1 MAVTKPE
8 HNEMSANL
16 DQTHPHLPECVELS
30 VSNIGGINETT
41 VSLKAGVTVLSGRNA
56 TNRTSFLQGL
66 MAALGSERASLKADE
81 RSGTATLEADD
92 SYTGRLQRQH
102 DTVQYDGQPYLDD
115 PELADLFA
123 FLLESNEARQAVTRG
138 DDLRELIMRPVD
150 TAAINDEIARLES
163 DKRDLADRLSELES
177 LEQRLP
183 ELEQTKQQLADEIE
197 QLRADLSDARGNLA
211 EAEIDPAEGEKRRAE
226 LQSTLDALQEVR
238 SEIEQVRNRIDTERE
253 SIEAL
258 RSERQSIRD
267 QLDELETGAG
277 VDLSALETE
286 LERSQEKKAALDEE
300 ISQLQQT
307 IQFNRDRLDG
317 DDSMLSDGGD
327 VTGELLPGGEV
338 TCWTCGSTVEAD
350 RIEQTIDQLRELRRT
365 KADDRSTLE
374 SELADL
380 RNHKDQI
387 QSTRRQR
394 RDLEDRLATLETEI
408 EQREERKADLLDRRD
423 SLSERIDDLETTVDE
438 LDPMEYKEIATEQK
452 RASELSVKLD
462 AKEQKRAEIDA
473 EIEEIND
480 QIDQREQLR
489 VQRDQLT
496 DQLTD
501 FRTRIDRLE
510 AEAVEQFN
518 THMETLLD
526 LLGYENIERIWIE
539 RIRVDDDQS
548 TTFELRIVRTTADGT
563 AYEDSIDH
571 LSESEREVTGLVFA
585 LAGYLVH
592 DLHESVPFMLLD
604 SLEAI
609 DSERIATLVEYF
621 QDFVPYLVVALL
633 EEDAQALAD
642 DHTVVSEV

>member
-1 MAVTKPE
+1 
-8 HNEMSANL
+8 MSANL
-16 DQTHPHLPECVELS
+16 DQTHPHLPACVELS
-30 VSNIGGINETT
+30 VSNIGGIDETT
-41 VSLKAGVTVLSGRNA
+41 VSLKEGVTVLSGRNA
-56 TNRTSFLQGL
+56 TNRTSLLQGL

-81 RSGTATLEADD
+81 TSGTATLEAED
-92 SYTGRLQRQH
+92 SYTARLQRQH

-163 DKRDLADRLSELES
+163 EKRDLDDRLSELES

-183 ELEQTKQQLADEIE
+183 ELEQTKQQLTDEIE
-197 QLRADLSDARGNLA
+197 QLRADLSDARANLA

-226 LQSTLDALQEVR
+226 LQSTLDELQEAR
-238 SEIEQVRNRIDTERE
+238 SEIEQVRDRIETDRE

-258 RSERQSIRD
+258 RSERESLHS
-267 QLDELETGAG
+267 QLDDLETEADG
-277 VDLSALETE
+277 DLSALESDI
-286 LERSQEKKAALDEE
+286 ERYRDKKAALDEE

-365 KADDRSTLE
+365 KADERSTVE

-380 RNHKDQI
+380 RDRKDQI
-387 QSTRRQR
+387 ESTRRKR
-394 RDLEDRLATLETEI
+394 RDLEDRLATLKTEI

-423 SLSERIDDLETTVDE
+423 SLSERIDDLETAVDE
-438 LDPMEYKEIATEQK
+438 LDPAEYEEIATEQK
-452 RASELSVKLD
+452 RASELSVELD
-462 AKEQKRAEIDA
+462 AKEQERAEIDD
-473 EIEEIND
+473 EIERINE
-480 QIDQREQLR
+480 QIERREQLR
-489 VQRDQLT
+489 TQRERLT

-501 FRTRIDRLE
+501 LRTRIDRLE

-539 RIRVDDDQS
+539 RIRADDAQS

-621 QDFVPYLVVALL
+621 QDFIPYLVVALL

-642 DHTVVSEV
+642 DHNVVSEV

>member
-1 MAVTKPE
+1 
-8 HNEMSANL
+8 MSANL
-16 DQTHPHLPECVELS
+16 DQTHPRLPECVELS
-30 VSNIGGINETT
+30 VSNIGGIDETT
-41 VSLKAGVTVLSGRNA
+41 VSLKEGVTVLSGRNA
-56 TNRTSFLQGL
+56 TNRTSLLQGL

-81 RSGTATLEADD
+81 TLGTATLEADD
-92 SYTGRLQRQH
+92 SYTGRLERQH
-102 DTVQYDGQPYLDD
+102 DTVQYGGQPYFDD

-123 FLLESNEARQAVTRG
+123 FLLESNEARRAVTRG

-150 TAAINDEIARLES
+150 TAAINDEIARLEAE
-163 DKRDLADRLSELES
+163 KRDLDDRLSELET

-197 QLRADLSDARGNLA
+197 RLRADLSDARANLA
-211 EAEIDPAEGEKRRAE
+211 EAEIDPTEGEKRREE
-226 LQSTLDALQEVR
+226 LQSTLDALQEAR
-238 SEIEQVRNRIDTERE
+238 SEIEQVRDRIDTERE

-258 RSERQSIRD
+258 RSERQSVRG
-267 QLDELETGAG
+267 QLDGLETDAD
-277 VDLSALETE
+277 VDLSTLETE
-286 LERSQEKKAALDEE
+286 IERRRAEKATLDEE

-338 TCWTCGSTVEAD
+338 TCWTCGSTVDAD

-365 KADDRSTLE
+365 KVDDRSTVE

-380 RNHKDQI
+380 RDRKDQI
-387 QSTRRQR
+387 ESTRRER
-394 RDLEDRLATLETEI
+394 RDLEDRLATLKTEI
-408 EQREERKADLLDRRD
+408 EQREERKADLRDRRD

-438 LDPMEYKEIATEQK
+438 LDPAAYEEIATEQK
-452 RASELSVKLD
+452 RTSELSVQLD
-462 AKEQKRAEIDA
+462 AKEQQRAEIDA
-473 EIEEIND
+473 EIE
-480 QIDQREQLR
+480 QIDEQIAQREQLR
-489 VQRDQLT
+489 AQREQLT

-501 FRTRIDRLE
+501 LRTRIDRLE

-518 THMETLLD
+518 KHMETLLD

-539 RIRVDDDQS
+539 RIRADDDAQS

-585 LAGYLVH
+585 LAGFLVH

-642 DHTVVSEV
+642 DHNVVSEV

>member
-1 MAVTKPE
+1 
-8 HNEMSANL
+8 MSANL

-30 VSNIGGINETT
+30 VSNIGGIDETT
-41 VSLKAGVTVLSGRNA
+41 VSLREGVTVLSGRNA
-56 TNRTSFLQGL
+56 TNRTSLLQGL

-81 RSGTATLEADD
+81 TLGTATLEADD
-92 SYTGRLQRQH
+92 SYTGRLERQH

-138 DDLRELIMRPVD
+138 EDLRELIMRPVD

-163 DKRDLADRLSELES
+163 EKRDLDDRLSELES

-197 QLRADLSDARGNLA
+197 QLRADLSDARANLA

-226 LQSTLDALQEVR
+226 LQSTLDALQEAR
-238 SEIEQVRNRIDTERE
+238 SEIEQVRDRIETERE

-258 RSERQSIRD
+258 RSERQSIRG
-267 QLDELETGAG
+267 QLDDVETDAE
-277 VDLSALETE
+277 VDLSGLESDIE
-286 LERSQEKKAALDEE
+286 HCQEKKAALDAE

-365 KADDRSTLE
+365 KADERSTVE

-380 RNHKDQI
+380 RDRKDQI
-387 QSTRRQR
+387 ESTRRER
-394 RDLEDRLATLETEI
+394 RDLEDRLATLKTEI

-423 SLSERIDDLETTVDE
+423 SLSERIDDLETAVDE
-438 LDPMEYKEIATEQK
+438 LDAAEYEEIATEQK
-452 RASELSVKLD
+452 RASELSVQLD
-462 AKEQKRAEIDA
+462 SKEQKRAEIDA
-473 EIEEIND
+473 EIEQTNR
-480 QIDQREQLR
+480 QIEQREQLR
-489 VQRDQLT
+489 TQREQLT

-501 FRTRIDRLE
+501 LRTRIDRLE

-539 RIRVDDDQS
+539 RIRADDAQS

-642 DHTVVSEV
+642 DHNVVSEV